1 MNAPT
6 LPDHLHRLV
15 LLYLAMGY
23 GADHDFD
30 PHERQT
36 AIALLRR
43 WMPEVDE
50 DAAEAIV
57 DTARTATRSGVS
69 ADIEALARDL
79 RPWLS
84 PALRQRVM
92 SDLGRLARA
101 DGHLS
106 VNEATLIRRVRS
118 VWGSTPAES

>member
-6 LPDHLHRLV
+6 LPDHLHQLI
-15 LLYLAMGY
+15 LLYMAMGY
-23 GADHDFD
+23 GSDHDLD

-36 AIALLRR
+36 AVALLRR

-69 ADIEALARDL
+69 ADIESLARDL
-79 RPWLS
+79 RPRLS
-84 PALRQRVM
+84 PTLRQRVM

-106 VNEATLIRRVRS
+106 VNEATMIRRVRS
-118 VWGSTPAES
+118 VWGNGAAEH